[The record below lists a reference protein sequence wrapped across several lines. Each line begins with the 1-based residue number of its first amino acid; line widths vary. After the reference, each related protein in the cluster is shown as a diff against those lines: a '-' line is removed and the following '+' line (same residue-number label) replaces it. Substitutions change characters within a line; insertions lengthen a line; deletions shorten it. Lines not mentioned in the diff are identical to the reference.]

1 MSCNVDLWMNG
12 VILSSVGSGL
22 IITALVMKN
31 SMKHVQKEQNTEN
44 TVNIKAKLVLKEK
57 EEIEVIRSKANP
69 YGMKFV

>member
-31 SMKHVQKEQNTEN
+31 SMKHVQKEKDTKS
-44 TVNIKAKLVLKEK
+44 TVDIKAKLILKEK
-57 EEIEVIRSKANP
+57 EEVINP
-69 YGMKFV
+69 KVDYIKFV

>member
-31 SMKHVQKEQNTEN
+31 AMKHVQKEKDTKS
-44 TVNIKAKLVLKEK
+44 TVNIKAKLILKEK
-57 EEIEVIRSKANP
+57 EEVINP
-69 YGMKFV
+69 KVDYIKFV

>member
-31 SMKHVQKEQNTEN
+31 AMKHVQKEKDTKD
-44 TVNIKAKLVLKEK
+44 TVNIKAKLILKEK
-57 EEIEVIRSKANP
+57 EEVINP
-69 YGMKFV
+69 RVDYIKFV

>member
-31 SMKHVQKEQNTEN
+31 SMKHVQKEKDTKS
-44 TVNIKAKLVLKEK
+44 TVNIKAKLILKEK
-57 EEIEVIRSKANP
+57 EEVINP
-69 YGMKFV
+69 KVDYIKFV